1 MPSIEGTPIDRPTR
15 YAITVVDL
23 LQRDARRY
31 HNVFHPGSVLNSRV
45 RISVKWLNKDAA
57 TSASQSGKHESLR
70 ILNTQQSSLDTD
82 ASG

>member
-1 MPSIEGTPIDRPTR
+1 
-15 YAITVVDL
+15 
-23 LQRDARRY
+23 
-31 HNVFHPGSVLNSRV
+31 VLNSRV